1 MVFTQTLEVTGDMVE
16 TEWQDSVLTN
26 RTTSPNHGI
35 NLAQSLKE

>member
-26 RTTSPNHGI
+26 RTTPWDQQLSAKP
-35 NLAQSLKE
+35 